1 LGVVEMD
8 FICCSS
14 FKDNI
19 LLVIGIIMVKVY
31 GLYKLIFKGLV
42 LKSPEMGFIWDNG
55 YGFKAYKSSM
65 L

>member
-1 LGVVEMD
+1 M
-8 FICCSS
+8 
-14 FKDNI
+14 

-31 GLYKLIFKGLV
+31 GLNKLIFKGLV
-42 LKSPEMGFIWDNG
+42 LKSQEIGFIRDNG